1 MVVPMVIE
9 SSPRGERAYDIYSR
23 LLKDRIIFLGQGI
36 DDHIANQVIAQLL
49 FLESEE
55 PDKDINMYIQSP
67 GGSVHSGL
75 AIYDTMQLIKPDVAT
90 HAVGVTASMG
100 TVLLAGGAK
109 GKRFALPHAT
119 IHMHQA
125 QGGTEGAATDIEIM
139 AKEILRLQTTLRQIL
154 AKHTGQDVEK
164 IKRDSERDRFMS
176 AQEARAYGLIDEVY
190 VGKESLIS
198 LAKAEEP
205 ALPEKSK
212 EKEPVAVR

>member
-1 MVVPMVIE
+1 MVIPMVIE

-23 LLKDRIIFLGQGI
+23 LLKDRIIFLGQAI

-49 FLESEE
+49 YLESEE
-55 PDKDINMYIQSP
+55 PDKDIQMYIQSP

-75 AIYDTMQLIKPDVAT
+75 AIYDTIQLIKPDVAT

-154 AKHTGQDVEK
+154 AKHTGQDYEK
-164 IKRDSERDRFMS
+164 ISSDFDRDRWLS
-176 AQEARAYGLIDEVY
+176 APEAVEYGIVDE
-190 VGKESLIS
+190 I
-198 LAKAEEP
+198 LAP
-205 ALPEKSK
+205 ARSK
-212 EKEPVAVR
+212 ELTLVGGAGSQGDSNG

>member
-1 MVVPMVIE
+1 MAVIPMVIE

-23 LLKDRIIFLGQGI
+23 MLKDRIVFLGQGI
-36 DDHIANQVIAQLL
+36 DDHVANQTIAQLL

-55 PDKDINMYIQSP
+55 PEKDIQMYIQSP

-75 AIYDTMQLIKPDVAT
+75 AIYDTMQLIKPDVCT

-125 QGGTEGAATDIEIM
+125 QGGTEGAASDIEIM

-154 AKHTGQDVEK
+154 AKHTGQEYEK
-164 IKRDSERDRFMS
+164 ISADFDRDRWLS
-176 AQEARAYGLIDEVY
+176 
-190 VGKESLIS
+190 
-198 LAKAEEP
+198 AEEAVEYGIVDEILAP
-205 ALPEKSK
+205 ARSK
-212 EKEPVAVR
+212 ELTLVGGSGGESDG